1 MSEIDLVPVRYH
13 RRRSLQRG
21 VNRVLVACALV
32 VFSMVGLRALLVHR
46 IALYDQ
52 EIEKIQ
58 QETARAE
65 HEQRRVQA
73 LTSEHEVLSQRLAVL
88 GSLRGRIAAK
98 QMFRVVDDALD
109 QAIWFRRFSFRRA
122 GEIVDD
128 ERKAVETGYFI
139 VLPQEAP
146 DQPRRTWRFHTH
158 MEITAEAEN
167 HSALAGFVRRLSQQP
182 EIESARILNTQVR
195 KGVDAA
201 GVEFDLAVVVRSE
214 R

>member
-13 RRRSLQRG
+13 RSRSLQRG

-32 VFSMVGLRALLVHR
+32 VFSMVGVRALLVHR

-158 MEITAEAEN
+158 MEITAEAED

>member
-13 RRRSLQRG
+13 RSRSLQRG

-158 MEITAEAEN
+158 MEITAEAED